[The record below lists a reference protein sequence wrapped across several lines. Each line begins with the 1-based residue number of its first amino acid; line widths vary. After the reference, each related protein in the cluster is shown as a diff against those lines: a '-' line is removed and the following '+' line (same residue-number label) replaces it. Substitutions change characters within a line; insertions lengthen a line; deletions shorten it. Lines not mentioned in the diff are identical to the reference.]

1 MMLLSPFVSFPASGG
16 SGPDVWLLSGDM
28 QSGTDKI
35 LLSGDQQSGT
45 DVLKLSGDQ
54 NP

>member
-1 MMLLSPFVSFPASGG
+1 MMLLSPFISFPAVGG
-16 SGPDVWLLSGDM
+16 GGTDVFLLSGDM

-35 LLSGDQQSGT
+35 LLSGDEQSGT